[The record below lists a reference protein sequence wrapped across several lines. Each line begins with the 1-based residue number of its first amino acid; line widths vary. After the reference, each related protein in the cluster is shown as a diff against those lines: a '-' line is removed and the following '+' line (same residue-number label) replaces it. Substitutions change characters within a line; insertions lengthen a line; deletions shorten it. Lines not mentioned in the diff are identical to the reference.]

1 MKLYALSL
9 GRYAVDSRI
18 LDASASGR
26 TSVPVWALL
35 IRHEQGNLLFDLGC
49 AAEDPA
55 LTAGPGETLEAQLAR
70 LGMTAGDVGT
80 AVISHFHGDHFG
92 ALPLLTHADVYVPAE
107 DWTAALTYACERAER
122 RRGALWERLMLP
134 VKAYHPVRAG
144 GDFELMRGVRVL
156 TLPGHTANLLG
167 LDVTVGGRRFIFPS
181 DSVYSPVNFERLPGA
196 CLDARAYERSR
207 ERLRALER
215 EGGDIVYSHWTAQFE
230 RLPKAPH
237 PLTED

>member
-9 GRYAVDSRI
+9 GRYAVDARI

-196 CLDARAYERSR
+196 CLDAQTYERSR

-215 EGGDIVYSHWTAQFE
+215 EGGEIVYSHWTAQFE

>member
-9 GRYAVDSRI
+9 GRYAVDARI

-55 LTAGPGETLEAQLAR
+55 LTVGPGETLEAQLAR

-134 VKAYHPVRAG
+134 VKVYHPVRAG

-196 CLDARAYERSR
+196 CLDAQAYERSR

-215 EGGDIVYSHWTAQFE
+215 EGGEIVYSHWTAQFE

>member
-9 GRYAVDSRI
+9 GRYAVDARI

-55 LTAGPGETLEAQLAR
+55 LTAGPGETLEAHLAR

-196 CLDARAYERSR
+196 CLDAQAYERSR

-215 EGGDIVYSHWTAQFE
+215 EGGEIVYSHWTAQFE
-230 RLPKAPH
+230 RLHRAPR
-237 PLTED
+237 PLAED

>member
-9 GRYAVDSRI
+9 GRYAVDARI

-181 DSVYSPVNFERLPGA
+181 DSVYSSVNFERLPGA

-215 EGGDIVYSHWTAQFE
+215 EGGEIVYSHWTAQFE
-230 RLPKAPH
+230 RLPRAPR
-237 PLTED
+237 PLAED